1 MYLKIN
7 LAENGFVVDV
17 ADHDD
22 SHYYFV
28 AVSIDDVVDIV
39 RSILEDETGSLNLQ
53 ELAFSQVKTDGN

>member
-1 MYLKIN
+1 MHLKIN
-7 LAENGFVVDV
+7 IAENGFVVDV
-17 ADHDD
+17 ADSDD